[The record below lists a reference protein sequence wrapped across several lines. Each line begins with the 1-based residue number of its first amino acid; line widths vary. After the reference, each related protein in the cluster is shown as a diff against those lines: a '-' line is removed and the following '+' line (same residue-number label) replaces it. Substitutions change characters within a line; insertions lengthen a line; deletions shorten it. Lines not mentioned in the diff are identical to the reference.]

1 MRGKRQA
8 GKPDLRP
15 ADDVDIFR
23 RAHYNANR
31 MPIKVGTMMKYLL
44 AIILIAAPFTRAVAD
59 DEIKIERIF
68 GPEIPGE
75 YKHPASITELD
86 NGDLYLVY
94 YGGAGEYSS
103 DTAVYGSRLAKGGS
117 EWTRPAIIADTPG
130 RSEGNAVVW
139 QAPDRIVW
147 LFYITNYGST
157 WSESRIKYKLS
168 KDRAQT
174 WSDSDILTFEL
185 GSMVRG
191 RPIVLNDGDYLLPV
205 YHETGGNREWTAEDT
220 CSYFLR
226 FDRKTKTWSESNRI
240 HSPNGNLQPAAVQIN
255 DRYLVAYCRPGGD
268 YEPNPDRF
276 VIRSESRDGG
286 ETWTDGEDSEFPNPN
301 SAVDLI
307 KLRNGHLLLVYNNTN
322 VGDRMPLTAAISTDN
337 DRSYP
342 HRRNLVNQPGDTAAY
357 PVAIQT
363 QDGKI
368 HVVYTSQERTV
379 VNRATFDE
387 SAILGHKEERQ
398 EAD

>member
-1 MRGKRQA
+1 MIRP
-8 GKPDLRP
+8 PDWLLRRCSP

-31 MPIKVGTMMKYLL
+31 MPIQVGTMMKYLIAMFL
-44 AIILIAAPFTRAVAD
+44 FAAPFTRVVAN
-59 DEIKIERIF
+59 EGIKIERIF

-103 DTAVYGSRLAKGGS
+103 DTAVYGSRLVKGAS

-139 QAPDRIVW
+139 QAPDGIVW

-220 CSYFLR
+220 CSYFFR

-240 HSPNGNLQPAAVQIN
+240 HSPNGNLQPAVVQIN
-255 DRYLVAYCRPGGD
+255 DNYLVAYCRPGGD
-268 YEPNPDRF
+268 FEPNPNRF

-286 ETWTDGEDSEFPNPN
+286 DTWSDGEDSEFPNPN
-301 SAVDLI
+301 SAVDFIRLQS
-307 KLRNGHLLLVYNNTN
+307 GHLLLVYNNTN
-322 VGDRMPLTAAISTDN
+322 VGDRMPLSAAISTDN